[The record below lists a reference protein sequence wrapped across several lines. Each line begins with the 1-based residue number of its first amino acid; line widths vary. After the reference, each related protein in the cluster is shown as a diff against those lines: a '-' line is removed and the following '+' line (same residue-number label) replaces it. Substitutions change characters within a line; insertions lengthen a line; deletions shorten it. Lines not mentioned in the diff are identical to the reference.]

1 MCSNFIFNNLP
12 FKVKNIMIHQLKTIL
27 KERQD
32 ALQVREVKQKLRLED
47 LEKKETRISECKTLL
62 DTAKES
68 IQVIE
73 DIANSRRETVRK
85 NVEAVASEALH
96 LIYGPEYKMEL
107 VYKVRHNR
115 ANVEIEVVKDTPDG
129 EIRREMDGFGGGV
142 ADTVAMPLKL
152 LVLIASG
159 RTDKILLCDEAWKH
173 IDTDRIHKVGE
184 FIESLCKRLQMQV
197 VVLSHHEIMMDY
209 ADNVY
214 QITNPTKH
222 LAVVK
227 KVI

>member
-1 MCSNFIFNNLP
+1 MINQ
-12 FKVKNIMIHQLKTIL
+12 FKNKL
-27 KERQD
+27 KEKQND
-32 ALQVREVKQKLRLED
+32 LQVREIKQKIRLED
-47 LEKKETRISECKTLL
+47 IGKKQERILECKTLL
-62 DTAKES
+62 ETGKES

-107 VYKVRHNR
+107 VYKVRNNR
-115 ANVEIEVVKDTPDG
+115 ANVEIEVVKQTPDG
-129 EIRREMDGFGGGV
+129 EIRREMDGIGGGV

-159 RTDKILLCDEAWKH
+159 CTDKILLCDEAWKH

-214 QITNPTKH
+214 HITNPTKH
-222 LAVVK
+222 LAIVK